1 MSFQLTTNR
10 LQLQIED
17 ASKAQDILN
26 FYQKNAAIFDRYE
39 PTRPSNFYTLSYQK
53 AATSYEYSEIMKG
66 KTLRY
71 YIYKKENPDIIIGS
85 VNFTRIEHGPFSHAT
100 IGYKMDRDYQNMG
113 YTKEACKA
121 AIAVIFSN
129 YKIHRIE
136 ARVAPDNLAS
146 IHVLEHL
153 GFVYEGI
160 EYQGVEVNGVFQ
172 DHYRY
177 SLLQSAT
184 HC

>member
-1 MSFQLTTNR
+1 MGDISTKIQKF
-10 LQLQIED
+10 IEIFID
-17 ASKAQDILN
+17 NNGYVKVVEGLKNTVIIAIAGLIIGILIGGISGY
-26 FYQKNAAIFDRYE
+26 FGGWVDTILMRVVDVVICIPAMPLY
-39 PTRPSNFYTLSYQK
+39 
-53 AATSYEYSEIMKG
+53 
-66 KTLRY
+66 
-71 YIYKKENPDIIIGS
+71 IIIGS

-136 ARVAPDNLAS
+136 ARVAPDNTAS

-160 EYQGVEVNGVFQ
+160 EYQGVEVNGAFQ